1 MFSCLPKPLFSVEV
15 FKTSQILMGVELVVH
30 DHNKFWDFYEWVYS
44 RRIVATQT
52 LTGLC
57 LSYKHLVEEPKKPG
71 LTLHAE
77 FLDNVEPYVPPLH
90 QHFLENWAKVMFG
103 TKFNGSK

>member
-30 DHNKFWDFYEWVYS
+30 KHNKFWDYFEWVYN
-44 RRIVATQT
+44 RRIVATQS

-57 LSYKHLVEEPKKPG
+57 LSYKHLGGKPNKPRD
-71 LTLHAE
+71 
-77 FLDNVEPYVPPLH
+77 F
-90 QHFLENWAKVMFG
+90 
-103 TKFNGSK
+103 TKPVKAVGSVF